1 MMRRRSRKGV
11 SFRYRFLIGVAM
23 GAFLHVVKKLLSER
37 PPFVFQ
43 RSNIRHPSYYE
54 TIKQLR
60 RYNLSRSAGHMEK
73 LWKNEH
79 TLRSI
84 EKRFL
89 YRARTSTSGGNRI
102 GGTKW
107 NYLHIWKSG
116 GTTVSAMTKSTKVKK
131 KFLLEGDSKLFTFVR
146 DPIDHF
152 LSGYAECKLRWK
164 SQKKADDEEV
174 LKYLASAQR
183 NANETKGKAKLAC
196 VTHSFPQANFLLER
210 KGEPLIE
217 KKLELV
223 AELKEMPQAFP
234 FMNLTYDPNLVK
246 RNANADT
253 KKQNFIIHSSDLKNE
268 TLQKLC
274 EFVALD
280 YYLFDYDLPETCK
293 YDIPYDENLL
303 LYHLNLAKRPSH

>member
-1 MMRRRSRKGV
+1 MRRRSSKGV
-11 SFRYRFLIGVAM
+11 SIHCTFLIGVAL
-23 GAFLHVVKKLLSER
+23 GSLLHLGRKLLSER
-37 PPFVFQ
+37 PAFVLQ
-43 RSNIRHPSYYE
+43 RPETRHPLYYE
-54 TIKQLR
+54 TIKHLR
-60 RYNLSRSAGHMEK
+60 RYNLNRSAGHTEK
-73 LWKNEH
+73 LWKNEYA
-79 TLRSI
+79 LRSL

-89 YRARTSTSGGNRI
+89 YRARTSSSGGIRI
-102 GGTKW
+102 HGSRW

-116 GTTVSAMTKSTKVKK
+116 GTTVSAMTKSHKVKK

-152 LSGYAECKLRWK
+152 LSGYAECKARWK
-164 SQKKADDEEV
+164 SEKKADDEDV

-183 NANETKGKAKLAC
+183 NADGSKGKTKMTC

-210 KGEPLIE
+210 KGEPSIE

-223 AELKEMPQAFP
+223 AELEEMPKVFP
-234 FMNLTYDPNLVK
+234 FLNLTYDDNLVR
-246 RNANADT
+246 RNATTDAE
-253 KKQNFIIHSSDLKNE
+253 KQNFIIHSNDLKNE

-303 LYHLNLAKRPSH
+303 LYRLNLAKRPSP